1 MVVPQA
7 RLLGTGYYAVS
18 GKYPFAGG
26 AEAAAKVTDSL
37 TGQILAAAVDRRV
50 GGGSIETAGQWQW
63 GDAENV
69 IKAWS
74 QLAADRLYAYTS
86 GAAKYSDSQLW

>member
-1 MVVPQA
+1 M
-7 RLLGTGYYAVS
+7 
-18 GKYPFAGG
+18 
-26 AEAAAKVTDSL
+26 
-37 TGQILAAAVDRRV
+37 
-50 GGGSIETAGQWQW
+50 GGGSVETAAQWEW

-86 GAAKYSDSQLW
+86 GQVKP